1 MPLSFLGKNSKRRST
16 TLVKLRTHQ
25 HTIAH
30 TNLIVVDMFTS
41 SREIALFYQTVEMGA
56 RHPNYGREIARE
68 RGHERGLTRRR
79 GGWGERVE
87 VYC

>member
-1 MPLSFLGKNSKRRST
+1 M
-16 TLVKLRTHQ
+16 LVKLLTYSKEN
-25 HTIAH
+25 TF
-30 TNLIVVDMFTS
+30 TNCISVDMFTS
-41 SREIALFYQTVEMGA
+41 SREITLFYQTVEMGA

>member
-1 MPLSFLGKNSKRRST
+1 MF
-16 TLVKLRTHQ
+16 
-25 HTIAH
+25 I
-30 TNLIVVDMFTS
+30 DMFTS

>member
-1 MPLSFLGKNSKRRST
+1 
-16 TLVKLRTHQ
+16 
-25 HTIAH
+25 
-30 TNLIVVDMFTS
+30 MFTS

>member
-25 HTIAH
+25 HTIVH
-30 TNLIVVDMFTS
+30 TNLIFIDMFTS

-56 RHPNYGREIARE
+56 RHPNEEGKLEE
-68 RGHERGLTRRR
+68 RGVTSWPTR
-79 GGWGERVE
+79 GGEGGGRG
-87 VYC
+87 